1 MPYPDITR
9 ATQTIHNPAD
19 PRHFMRLKP
28 VARQITIRFGDTLIA
43 RTNRALRLVEVSND
57 IYDPAFYIPME
68 DVTARLDPVPD
79 RTTHCPLKGDAVY
92 FSVDGWQPADSS
104 DYLAWSYATTFDF
117 ARELRGL
124 VAFNPAHVSI
134 TESP

>member
-28 VARQITIRFGDTLIA
+28 VSREITVMLGDTLLA
-43 RTNRALRLVEVSND
+43 RTNRALRLVEVSSD
-57 IYDPAFYIPME
+57 VYDPAFYIPMV
-68 DVTARLDPVPD
+68 DVMATLDQVPD

-92 FSVDGWQPADSS
+92 FSVEGWQPADAA
-104 DYLAWSYATTFDF
+104 DYLAWSYRTTFDF
-117 ARELRGL
+117 ARELQGL
-124 VAFNPAHVSI
+124 LAFNPAHVSI

>member
-28 VARQITIRFGDTLIA
+28 VARQITIRLGDTLIA

-57 IYDPAFYIPME
+57 IY
-68 DVTARLDPVPD
+68 DPVPD